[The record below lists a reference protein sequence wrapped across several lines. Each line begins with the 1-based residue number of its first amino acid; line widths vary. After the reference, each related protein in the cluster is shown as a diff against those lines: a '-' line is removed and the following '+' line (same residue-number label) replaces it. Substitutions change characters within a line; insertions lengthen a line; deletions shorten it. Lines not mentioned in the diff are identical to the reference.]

1 MELTFIFVCV
11 AVLFVR
17 KMHLASEK
25 EKKSFYYFSFMG
37 GRAESSGWPFTP
49 LPID

>member
-25 EKKSFYYFSFMG
+25 KKAFTTSFMG